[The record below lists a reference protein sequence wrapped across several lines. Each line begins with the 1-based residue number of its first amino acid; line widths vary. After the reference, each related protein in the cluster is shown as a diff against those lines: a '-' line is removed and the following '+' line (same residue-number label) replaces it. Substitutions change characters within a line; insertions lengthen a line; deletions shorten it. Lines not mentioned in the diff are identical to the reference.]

1 MKKILAAI
9 MALCI
14 VGGAM
19 PAVYSGAP
27 ESVITAS
34 ASDYEE
40 VVDGVLTYHVYAD
53 HAELTKC
60 DVNAEGKIV
69 IPDKVNGVTVTKI
82 NEYAFQDC
90 ESLTSV
96 TIPDSVTSIG
106 FNAFFASKS
115 LTSITIP
122 ASVTNIDE
130 GALCYCASL
139 KSIDVSEENQ
149 FYSSIDGV
157 LLSKDKTQLIQY
169 PAGREANEY
178 AIPNSVTNI
187 GYQAF
192 CDNNNLLSVIIPDSV
207 TSIGFNAFIVC
218 RNLSS
223 ITIPDSVT
231 NIEGHAF
238 DGTPW
243 LETKMKENPL
253 VIVNGILIDGTACSG
268 DVVIPDSVTSIG
280 GDAFHNCENL
290 TSITIPDSVTS
301 IGFGAFDNCE
311 NLTSI
316 NIPVSVTEICSD
328 AFYNCS
334 SLTSIKIPDSVKSI
348 EQSTFHN
355 CSALTTITIPASVT
369 SISDNAF
376 ANCSS
381 LTSIT
386 IMNPECYIY
395 DWTST
400 IANGYDENNSKFYYN
415 GTIYGYTGSTAQ
427 VYAEK
432 YGYKFESI
440 GKVPA
445 FEGEF
450 KDGPLTYQVYKDHAE
465 LTKCDESAE
474 ADIVIPEK
482 VKGVPVTSIGR
493 SAFSHCEN
501 LTSVTIPNS
510 VKSIGGR
517 AFEYCSN
524 LKTITIPTSVTSIS
538 GGFAFEGTPWLKSKQ
553 KENPLV
559 VVNGILIDGSTC
571 SGAVDIPDSVKVIGH
586 SAFWG
591 CENITS
597 VVIPDTVTII
607 DVQSFYNCTNLTSV
621 TIPDSVRK
629 INTFAFEDCKSLKS
643 ITLPASVNSIWFSAF
658 VNCTSLT
665 SATIMNPNCEIY
677 DAPET
682 FSNGTNELGY
692 YFNGTISGYEG
703 STAQKYANKY
713 GYKFQAIN
721 KSEEVV
727 YPKTTEGFVTR
738 MYNVALNRNPDA
750 AGLKNWV
757 TKLNNH
763 TATAADIINGFFFS
777 SEYQKKNRTADQMIE
792 DCYKAMLDR
801 SPDASGRANWKNRL
815 SVGMSIQA
823 ICKGFVGS
831 SEFKGLC
838 DYYKITP
845 GSITPKYARDENYE
859 RTYFIYRLYKN
870 CLGRNPSASE
880 VENWCKQIK
889 AGKTGSSIAYGFI
902 FSKEYKGKNVSN
914 SAFVDM
920 LYRTILGRGG
930 DSSGVKSWTAK
941 LNAKATRESVFNG
954 FLFST
959 EFKNQCDKAGIKV
972 GSKV

>member
-9 MALCI
+9 MTLCI

-27 ESVITAS
+27 DCAVTAF
-34 ASDYEE
+34 AETDEEGNEYEK
-40 VVDGVLTYHVYAD
+40 VVDGVLTYNVYA
-53 HAELTKC
+53 
-60 DVNAEGKIV
+60 
-69 IPDKVNGVTVTKI
+69 
-82 NEYAFQDC
+82 
-90 ESLTSV
+90 
-96 TIPDSVTSIG
+96 
-106 FNAFFASKS
+106 
-115 LTSITIP
+115 
-122 ASVTNIDE
+122 
-130 GALCYCASL
+130 
-139 KSIDVSEENQ
+139 
-149 FYSSIDGV
+149 
-157 LLSKDKTQLIQY
+157 
-169 PAGREANEY
+169 
-178 AIPNSVTNI
+178 
-187 GYQAF
+187 
-192 CDNNNLLSVIIPDSV
+192 
-207 TSIGFNAFIVC
+207 
-218 RNLSS
+218 
-223 ITIPDSVT
+223 
-231 NIEGHAF
+231 
-238 DGTPW
+238 
-243 LETKMKENPL
+243 
-253 VIVNGILIDGTACSG
+253 
-268 DVVIPDSVTSIG
+268 
-280 GDAFHNCENL
+280 
-290 TSITIPDSVTS
+290 
-301 IGFGAFDNCE
+301 
-311 NLTSI
+311 
-316 NIPVSVTEICSD
+316 
-328 AFYNCS
+328 
-334 SLTSIKIPDSVKSI
+334 
-348 EQSTFHN
+348 
-355 CSALTTITIPASVT
+355 
-369 SISDNAF
+369 
-376 ANCSS
+376 
-381 LTSIT
+381 
-386 IMNPECYIY
+386 
-395 DWTST
+395 
-400 IANGYDENNSKFYYN
+400 
-415 GTIYGYTGSTAQ
+415 
-427 VYAEK
+427 
-432 YGYKFESI
+432 
-440 GKVPA
+440 
-445 FEGEF
+445 
-450 KDGPLTYQVYKDHAE
+450 DHAE

-474 ADIVIPEK
+474 GDIVIPEK
-482 VKGVPVTSIGR
+482 VKGAPVTSIGY
-493 SAFSHCEN
+493 SAFRFCTSISAITIPDSVTTIGEKVFSECTSLESITLGNSVTSISNYAFSECSSLKSIALGNSVNTIGDAAFHSCSS
-501 LTSVTIPNS
+501 LTSIMISDSVTSIGEYVFSNCSSLKSVTISDSVKSIGDYAFAECEKLESISIINPNCDIYDSGSTICNGRDYGTIFFNGTIYGQLNSTAQAYANKYGYKFESIEKAPPFEGELKDGYLTYQVYKNHAELTKCDESAEGDIVIPEKVKGAPVTSIGYSAFRSCTSISAITIPDSVTSISSDAFNFCTSLTSITIPNS
-510 VKSIGGR
+510 VTSIGGS

-538 GGFAFEGTPWLKSKQ
+538 GLAFNGTPWLESKQ

-629 INTFAFEDCKSLKS
+629 INTFAFEGCKSLKS

-738 MYNVALNRNPDA
+738 MYNVALNRKPDA

-777 SEYQKKNRTADQMIE
+777 NEYQKKNRTANQMIE

-920 LYRTILGRGG
+920 LYRTILGRNG